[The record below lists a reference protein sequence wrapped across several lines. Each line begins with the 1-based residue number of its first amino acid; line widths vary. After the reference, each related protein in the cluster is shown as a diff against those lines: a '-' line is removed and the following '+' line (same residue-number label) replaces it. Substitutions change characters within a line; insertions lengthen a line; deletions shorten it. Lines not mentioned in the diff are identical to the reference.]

1 MTGAPLAEEL
11 LLLAHDDSGRPTVS
25 RDGLDLGLAA
35 AVLAELAL
43 ADRIAYA
50 DGALQV
56 VDPSAT
62 GAPVPDAVLDRLR
75 ADTAHSPE
83 SWLQRLRIRLRDRFL
98 AELIVRGV
106 IREEPGPVGDEQSS
120 GLGFVPVGVEN
131 APPGGDVRNRLAA
144 ALAGTE
150 LPDEQTAVLATL
162 VAAVGMAPPLPLTG
176 ASAAAAGER
185 LTAIAESP
193 GLLGGLPGDVVRP
206 QPARTVAALGL
217 AILPNV
223 VPATG

>member
-1 MTGAPLAEEL
+1 MTGAALAEEL

-83 SWLQRLRIRLRDRFL
+83 SWLQRLRTRLRDRFL

-106 IREEPGPVGDEQSS
+106 IREEPGPVGDEQSA
-120 GLGFVPVGVEN
+120 GLGFVPVRVEN
-131 APPGGDVRNRLAA
+131 APTDARNRLAA
-144 ALAGTE
+144 ALAGAE

-162 VAAVGMAPPLPLTG
+162 VAAVGMAPPLPLSG